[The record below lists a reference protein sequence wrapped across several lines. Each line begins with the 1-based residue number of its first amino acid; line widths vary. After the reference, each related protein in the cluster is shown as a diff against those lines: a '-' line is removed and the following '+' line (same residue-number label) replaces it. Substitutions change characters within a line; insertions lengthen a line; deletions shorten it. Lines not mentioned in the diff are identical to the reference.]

1 MLSLWL
7 KHCILDCYITTTPSG
22 KASRVLANN
31 GKESELYT
39 SLLSVPFI
47 ENGAE
52 SIDLYGKLISLDFL
66 KEKHIQDDNGEPK
79 LYFMA
84 GNSNVNPLFES
95 FANAKIAY
103 PNSPIIA
110 GFAKYGKLQE
120 YNNRS
125 YAPMN
130 QFTPIASFANILS
143 DGNTKNDIINNL
155 IVTGAVKGKM
165 SWGMKLKDKVKAYSE
180 PLKFSTSIIENKPPS
195 SNITKYVTEYLK
207 SKGFPLNILSEQQM
221 IEEARKLG
229 YENFSEV
236 PQTLTK
242 NERIYG
248 FYNPQNNQIY
258 LTEEV
263 MNSDTLTHE
272 LWHFYRPILS
282 NQASSGNKTAEAL
295 LKRFDELALTVLGG
309 EDKLREYF
317 DGASKSNNVQVDFEM
332 QKATEEAIN
341 IPLIKDEKGSLL
353 APNGKI
359 SNLNETQWKIART
372 EAFKKWFGD
381 WENDSQNASKVV
393 DENGEP
399 LVVYHRTFDDFEEF
413 DNTKGTYKKGFIGG
427 NLFYFSDDRY
437 GYSNYGDKEIAVFI
451 NLRNPTYKVNV
462 DGEYIKSSNDG
473 AILKFDRFGEKE
485 ILVVAAKP
493 SQIKLADGSN
503 VTFGE
508 TSDIRFKTDDT
519 QNNINFAEIS
529 NKLKNNGLQRLS
541 KESEQGRSESGEINA
556 ISTIISAAVQRN
568 VQEKYGV
575 SNANAISET
584 KRLETNALEQYA
596 NDNELIVS
604 LPNSEV
610 IGGGN
615 ESDIY
620 EHSNPSLITKV
631 TFPNNYNSWLEMFDS
646 IAIHNA
652 ENPTTKIKINGFATN
667 KDGEFSIVTEQ
678 NLIQG
683 TPPQFKTI
691 HEDLISKGYELSG
704 EYGDGRYIHREKG
717 IVLEDVKEDNVLE
730 DSQGNLH
737 YIDTDFYPYDKQ
749 RGGNLVLSELPDIRF
764 KTENNDNTT
773 ETFGETRANN
783 QGETSIN
790 NKEDLSEDMA
800 QNGKERLFDN
810 AKSENVESQGVYNV
824 VSPPFSS
831 EVYAPRQNE
840 TFDSYKDRMVE
851 ESMARILGENSSA
864 YFERIAKEAG
874 LNDKETKSFVEK
886 VKQFIL
892 DFADWLG
899 KQLGLTD
906 ITPEQLSKMTNKEIF
921 DAVITS
927 MISGDYIEKNFDNMS
942 NTSNDIR
949 FSIIGERAASNV
961 ENYKKSLEEAKLME
975 ENGASPIE
983 IESKTKWYKYQGQ
996 WRTLSNEAIRAFKD
1010 IKLPE
1015 INKKTSLKNILGNEN
1030 ILLKMYPSLGGINVT
1045 IVGENNK
1052 KVPED
1057 VKNALQNS
1065 GGLYRPENGHIYI
1078 NSDLQDTSNET
1089 EAEAGGLSRRFNFI
1103 LIHEMQHAIQQ
1114 EESMPRGGN
1123 LFTLLRKS
1131 YSLLKLDP
1139 ESVSYGQAKEAISN
1153 RDKSKFNNED
1163 NKILDRATSNIDA
1176 ILSNN
1181 NQKLKEDYSSLM
1193 GEIDANIAEK
1203 AFNALLVYGDDF
1215 DIMYSDRLASYLYS
1229 KNISEQDILSIYES
1243 AIQLN
1248 IVGEVGAANL
1258 NDSIQTMNNLS
1269 IAKEMFAK
1277 KKSPKAIKNATGW
1290 EYFAPENKWK
1300 LELDYGTTKNLSLL
1314 RELANNISFNR
1325 EYVNNVSYKLRDNG
1339 NYDIKMYYTD
1349 TGTNIKDSKI
1359 EYSDLSKKEL
1369 STFLGKELASEIIA
1383 EKGID
1388 IAEEWGLLYDDYAE
1402 KAFEI
1407 QGKYKVS
1414 VGNAIKLS
1422 DIFVAPDLYKAFP
1435 KLKNIDVVVHNLKSG
1450 EAAWDGENIILSHK
1464 AAIKNDKYI
1473 RSALVHEVQHF
1484 IQEQEGFAVG
1494 GAAETEFSY
1503 EDELILTK
1511 YANSEKS
1518 ASEFLSD
1525 PNVKY
1530 LLTESPE
1537 IKEIIEDKTKL
1548 QISLTLKDA
1557 KLSAYDKYKKL
1568 AGEVEARNVQARAEI
1583 SKAKRLKTLLS
1594 ETEDVAPED
1603 KIYLYGSIVSS
1614 NEQSIQDKIIAK
1626 RKELALAKLD
1636 GNENNIARISTELSE
1651 LTGEKSQPNAP
1662 SMLNLDTTV
1671 KQDIEFKI
1679 ATNPKYI
1686 VDALI
1691 QGGYV
1696 QQDCSL

>member
-1 MLSLWL
+1 MS
-7 KHCILDCYITTTPSG
+7 CYITTTPSG

-95 FANAKIAY
+95 FTNAKIAY

-110 GFAKYGKLQE
+110 GFAKHGKLQE

-165 SWGMKLKDKVKAYSE
+165 SWGMKLRDKVKSYSE
-180 PLKFSTSIIENKPPS
+180 PLKFSTSAPENVPPAK
-195 SNITKYVTEYLK
+195 NTTKYVTEYLK

-272 LWHFYRPILS
+272 LWHFYRPILT

-568 VQEKYGV
+568 VQEKYGI

-596 NDNELIVS
+596 NDNGLIVS

-620 EHSNPSLITKV
+620 EHSNPNLITKV
-631 TFPNNYNSWLEMFDS
+631 TFPNNYNSWLEMLDS

-652 ENPTTKIKINGFATN
+652 ENPTTQIKINGFTTN

-737 YIDTDFYPYDKQ
+737 YIDVDFYPYDKQ
-749 RGGNLVLSELPDIRF
+749 RGGNLVLSELPDIRY
-764 KTENNDNTT
+764 TT
-773 ETFGETRANN
+773 
-783 QGETSIN
+783 S
-790 NKEDLSEDMA
+790 
-800 QNGKERLFDN
+800 
-810 AKSENVESQGVYNV
+810 
-824 VSPPFSS
+824 SPPFSS
-831 EVYAPRQNE
+831 EVYAPRKNE
-840 TFDSYKDRMVE
+840 TFDAYKDRMVE
-851 ESMARILGENSSA
+851 ESMARILGQNSSA

-906 ITPEQLSKMTNKEIF
+906 ITPEQLSKMTNKEVF

-927 MISGDYIEKNFDNMS
+927 MISGDYIEKNFDNVS
-942 NTSNDIR
+942 NYNDIR
-949 FSIIGERAASNV
+949 FSIIGERAAVNV

-975 ENGASPIE
+975 ANGASPIE

-1030 ILLKMYPSLGGINVT
+1030 ILLKMYPSLGDINVT

-1229 KNISEQDILSIYES
+1229 KNISEQDILAIYES

-1248 IVGEVGAANL
+1248 IVGEIGAANL
-1258 NDSIQTMNNLS
+1258 DDSLQTMDNLAT
-1269 IAKEMFAK
+1269 AKKMLAK
-1277 KKSPKAIKNATGW
+1277 KKSPKVIKNATGW
-1290 EYFAPENKWK
+1290 EYSAPENKWK
-1300 LELDYGTTKNLSLL
+1300 LELDYGQTKNLSEL
-1314 RELANNISFNR
+1314 RELAYNSTFNR
-1325 EYVNNVSYKLRDNG
+1325 EYVNNVVYKIG
-1339 NYDIKMYYTD
+1339 SGGQYDVRMYNTESGGGSD
-1349 TGTNIKDSKI
+1349 GRNV
-1359 EYSDLSKKEL
+1359 EYRSLSKDDLTEM
-1369 STFLGKELASEIIA
+1369 LGKDLANDILSQ
-1383 EKGID
+1383 KGFD
-1388 IAEEWGLLYDDYAE
+1388 ITDSWEMLYDSPAE

-1407 QGKYKVS
+1407 TKKYPIS
-1414 VGNAIKLS
+1414 TGNAIKLGK
-1422 DIFVAPDLYKAFP
+1422 IFSAPELFKAFP
-1435 KLKNIDVVVHNLKSG
+1435 KLKNLDVVIDSSIKG
-1450 EAAWDGENIILSHK
+1450 EAAWDGENIILPPK
-1464 AAIKNDKYI
+1464 LAIKNDKSI
-1473 RSALVHEVQHF
+1473 RSALIHEVQHF

-1494 GAAETEFSY
+1494 GTAETEFSY

-1537 IKEIIEDKTKL
+1537 IKGIIEDKTKI

-1568 AGEVEARNVQARAEI
+1568 AGEVEARNVQARAEM
-1583 SKAKRLKTLLS
+1583 SKAKRLKTLLA
-1594 ETEDVAPED
+1594 ETEDVATED

-1614 NEQSIQDKIIAK
+1614 SEQSVQDRIIAK
-1626 RKELALAKLD
+1626 RKELALAKLE
-1636 GNENNIARISTELSE
+1636 GNESDIARISAELSE
-1651 LTGEKSQPNAP
+1651 LTGEKSQPSAP
-1662 SMLNLDTTV
+1662 NVLNLDTTV
-1671 KQDIEFKI
+1671 KQEIEFKI